1 MDIGHSLQREV
12 FCLEHGDGKVY
23 NGHSVTNWAAFYVAD
38 FYHGETGGIEKSKTK
53 YGDWLVTFPYLRD
66 ALQKFYR
73 DGDRPG
79 NFSTNMDT
87 FLAGRMDT
95 DVDGY
100 KDNYAFYIQLMAIA
114 RHAQVVTNGYHLIP
128 R

>member
-1 MDIGHSLQREV
+1 M
-12 FCLEHGDGKVY
+12 VY
-23 NGHSVTNWAAFYVAD
+23 ESHSVTNWAAFYVAD
-38 FYHGETGGIEKSKTK
+38 VYHSETDGNVPKWSVSSN
-53 YGDWLVTFPYLRD
+53 DLRD

-79 NFSTNMDT
+79 TFSTNMDT
-87 FLAGRMDT
+87 FLAGRMHL
-95 DVDGY
+95 G
-100 KDNYAFYIQLMAIA
+100 DNYAFYIQLMAIA